1 MSESETPKALR
12 EFLAE
17 AQEIVDQ
24 LGRDLGK
31 LDEQI
36 KRGKQDPGLVNVI
49 FRGAHSL
56 KGISGMF
63 GVTQMASLAHTVE
76 NLLDG
81 LRLGKVP
88 QTREVLDILF
98 ESVEVFSLIVADTSR
113 GEQTAGGRVDEVV
126 MRIDRLMMQKPN
138 GREASPLD
146 ALDID
151 AAVLG
156 VLTEYEEYRLSENA
170 KSGANLYRVRAIF
183 DLSDFDKGLAEI
195 QTKLKAL
202 GEVISI
208 LPSSEGNIADGIA
221 FDLIVGTEK
230 GQDEVKGEVAA
241 ENIEVKTIGR
251 KGHTPAAPHSASPV
265 AANPK
270 PAAFQPDADD
280 LALDDSTTLRSV
292 AQTVR
297 VDIRKLDNL
306 MNLVAELLLTQNAIL
321 SISEELKR
329 EKGFRG
335 TAIKLYKEARHFER
349 RLDDLQQGIMEV
361 RMVPLGQVFDK
372 LSRVVRKI
380 SREENKE
387 IDFISSGE
395 DTELDKLIIEDLSDP
410 LMHLVRNCIDH
421 GVESPEDRAKAG
433 KSIRGI
439 IRMNAF
445 QQGNH
450 VTIEVEDDGRGMD
463 PKKLVQTA
471 VDKGIVEPA
480 RANEI
485 SPKEALN
492 LIFLPG
498 FSTKQEV
505 TDLSGRGVGMD
516 VVKTNISNLSGMIDV
531 HSEVG
536 RGSRFT
542 ITLPITLAIIQAL
555 IVEVG
560 DETFAI
566 PLNSVTETLV
576 LNPEQIRTIERRE
589 VIELRGATLPL
600 VRIAHAFSLP
610 AGRVAPLRQFCVVV
624 EMGQHRVGLVVDDM
638 LGQQDIVIKPLGRL
652 LGDVEGI
659 AGATDLGAGKT
670 VLVVD
675 VSAIVQEN
683 VSAEQSLSRVS

>member
-1 MSESETPKALR
+1 MSDADTPKALK

-17 AQEIVDQ
+17 AQEIVEQ

-31 LDEQI
+31 LDDQI

-88 QTREVLDILF
+88 QTREVLDVLF

-113 GEQTAGGRVDEVV
+113 GEQTAGNRVEEVV
-126 MRIDRLMMQKPN
+126 RHIDRLMMQKPG

-151 AAVLG
+151 ASVLS
-156 VLTEYEEYRLSENA
+156 VLTEYEEYRLSENVR
-170 KSGANLYRVRAIF
+170 SGARLYRVRAIF

-195 QTKLKAL
+195 QVKLKEI

-208 LPSSEGNIADGIA
+208 LPSSDTQVAEGIA
-221 FDLIVGTEK
+221 FDLIVGTDKDLAAVRREV
-230 GQDEVKGEVAA
+230 GRDNVEVKD
-241 ENIEVKTIGR
+241 IGR
-251 KGHTPAAPHSASPV
+251 KSEAQADSVTPQAQAASPV
-265 AANPK
+265 
-270 PAAFQPDADD
+270 QPDPDE
-280 LALDDSTTLRSV
+280 LAEDAQSLRSV

-321 SISEELKR
+321 AISEELKR

-372 LSRVVRKI
+372 LSRVVRKV

-421 GVESPEDRAKAG
+421 GVEPPEERAKAG

-463 PKKLVQTA
+463 PKRLTETA
-471 VDKGIVEPA
+471 LFRGLIDEA
-480 RANEI
+480 RVAEL
-485 SPKEALN
+485 SPKEALS

-498 FSTKQEV
+498 FSTKTEV

-555 IVEVG
+555 IVKVSNEV
-560 DETFAI
+560 FAI

-576 LNPEQIRTIERRE
+576 LQPEQIRTIERRE

-600 VRIAHAFSLP
+600 VRVSEAFALAAP
-610 AGRVAPLRQFCVVV
+610 AVAPLRQFCVVV
-624 EMGQHRVGLVVDDM
+624 EMGQHRTGLVVDVIH
-638 LGQQDIVIKPLGRL
+638 GQQDIVIKPLGRL
-652 LGDVEGI
+652 LGNIDGI

-675 VSAIVQEN
+675 VSSLVQEN
-683 VSAEQSLSRVS
+683 VSAEQTLARVS

>member
-1 MSESETPKALR
+1 VSDAETPKALR

-17 AQEIVDQ
+17 AQEIVEQ
-24 LGRDLGK
+24 LGRDLGR
-31 LDEQI
+31 LDEQV
-36 KRGKQDPGLVNVI
+36 KRGKSDPSLVNVI

-88 QTREVLDILF
+88 QTREVLDVLF
-98 ESVEVFSLIVADTSR
+98 ESVEVFSLIVSDTSK
-113 GEQTAGGRVDEVV
+113 GEQTAGSRVEEVV
-126 MRIDRLMMQKPN
+126 RHIDQLMMQKPG

-151 AAVLG
+151 PQVLN
-156 VLTEYEEYRLSENA
+156 VLTEYEEYRLSENV
-170 KSGANLYRVRAIF
+170 KSGANLFRVRALF
-183 DLSDFDKGLAEI
+183 ELTDFDKGLADL
-195 QTKLKAL
+195 QTKLKSL

-208 LPSSEGNIADGIA
+208 LPSSEGNIESGIA
-221 FDLIVGTEK
+221 FDILVGCEK
-230 GQDEVKGEVAA
+230 SIEEVSDDIGAA
-241 ENIEVKTIGR
+241 NIEVKSIGK
-251 KGHTPAAPHSASPV
+251 KGDV
-265 AANPK
+265 PK
-270 PAAFQPDADD
+270 TAEVKKPEGPLRIDDDAIIEDG
-280 LALDDSTTLRSV
+280 SSLRSV

-297 VDIRKLDNL
+297 VDIKKLDNL

-349 RLDDLQQGIMEV
+349 RLDELQQGIMEV

-421 GVESPEDRAKAG
+421 GIEPPEERARLG

-463 PKKLVQTA
+463 PKQLVETA
-471 VDKGIVEPA
+471 KRKGVLDETRSA
-480 RANEI
+480 EM
-485 SPKEALN
+485 SHKDALA

-498 FSTKQEV
+498 FSTKEQV
-505 TDLSGRGVGMD
+505 SDLSGRGVGMD

-536 RGSRFT
+536 IGSRFT

-555 IVEVG
+555 IVKVNR
-560 DETFAI
+560 ETFAI

-576 LNPEQIRTIERRE
+576 LRHDQVRTIERRE

-600 VRIAHAFSLP
+600 L
-610 AGRVAPLRQFCVVV
+610 RVADAFGLPDADTVPLRQFCVIA
-624 EMGQHRVGLVVDDM
+624 EIAQHRVGLVVDEM
-638 LGQQDIVIKPLGRL
+638 YGQQDIVIKPLGKL
-652 LGDVEGI
+652 LGTVDGV

-670 VLVVD
+670 VLGVD
-675 VSAIVQEN
+675 VGALVSESVNSDASMVHSA
-683 VSAEQSLSRVS
+683 

>member
-17 AQEIVDQ
+17 AQEIVEQ
-24 LGRDLGK
+24 LGRDLGR

-63 GVTQMASLAHTVE
+63 GVQQMASLAHTVE

-88 QTREVLDILF
+88 QTREVLDVLF
-98 ESVEVFSLIVADTSR
+98 ESVEVFSLIISDTSK
-113 GEQTAGGRVDEVV
+113 GEQTAGTRVEEAV
-126 MRIDRLMMQKPN
+126 RHIDRLMMQKP
-138 GREASPLD
+138 GGKEASPLD

-151 AAVLG
+151 PQVLS
-156 VLTEYEEYRLSENA
+156 VLTEYEEYRLSENV
-170 KSGANLYRVRAIF
+170 KSGAGLYRVRAVF
-183 DLSDFDKGLAEI
+183 DLSDFDKGLAEL
-195 QTKLKAL
+195 QAKLKGL

-208 LPSSEGNIADGIA
+208 LPSSEGNVEAGIA
-221 FDLIVGTEK
+221 FDILIGCEK
-230 GQDEVKGEVAA
+230 SLADVTAEVVDAA
-241 ENIEVKTIGR
+241 KNNISVKAIG
-251 KGHTPAAPHSASPV
+251 KKTDKAAASE
-265 AANPK
+265 PK
-270 PAAFQPDADD
+270 KPESMM
-280 LALDDSTTLRSV
+280 LDDGEAPGDESSLRSV

-297 VDIRKLDNL
+297 VDIKKLDNL

-349 RLDDLQQGIMEV
+349 RLDELQQGIMEV

-421 GVESPEDRAKAG
+421 GVEPPEERARLG

-463 PKKLVQTA
+463 PIRLIETAKK
-471 VDKGIVEPA
+471 KGLIDQA
-480 RANEI
+480 RGEEM
-485 SPKEALN
+485 SQKEALG

-498 FSTKQEV
+498 FSTKEQV
-505 TDLSGRGVGMD
+505 SDLSGRGVGMD
-516 VVKTNISNLSGMIDV
+516 VVKTNIANLSGMIDL

-536 RGSRFT
+536 LGSRFT

-555 IVEVG
+555 IVKVER
-560 DETFAI
+560 ETFAI

-576 LNPEQIRTIERRE
+576 LRHDQVRTIERRE

-600 VRIAHAFSLP
+600 LRLSEAFALP
-610 AGRVAPLRQFCVVV
+610 PADAVPLRQFCVIA
-624 EMGQHRVGLVVDDM
+624 EIAQHRICLVVDEM
-638 LGQQDIVIKPLGRL
+638 FGQQDIVIKPLGKL
-652 LGDVEGI
+652 LGTVEGV

-675 VSAIVQEN
+675 VGALVSEAVSGDPTMVHSA
-683 VSAEQSLSRVS
+683 